1 MHRTVKHITKLTC
14 NSLIAV
20 FLLFIASFAFA
31 EQSVEEIIKKRQS
44 IFSNNYKVA
53 KKVNSLTLSEE
64 FDEAKELMLQMSENY
79 KILFNLFPDNTKEG
93 FDTEALPSI
102 WENKNEFD
110 SLMTK
115 ASNDMLQ
122 LISLIEDTDD
132 IKGTLGKYMWGNCK
146 ACHNKFRAEQ

>member
-1 MHRTVKHITKLTC
+1 MLC
-14 NSLIAV
+14 
-20 FLLFIASFAFA
+20 IASFAFA

-44 IFSNNYKVA
+44 ILSNNYKVA
-53 KKVNSLTLSEE
+53 KKVNSLALNED
-64 FDEAKELMLQMSENY
+64 FDEAKELMLQMSENF
-79 KILFNLFPDNTKEG
+79 KILFNLFPENTQEG

-122 LISLIEDTDD
+122 LASVIEDAAD
-132 IKGTLGKYMWGNCK
+132 IESTLGKFMWGNCK
-146 ACHNKFRAEQ
+146 ACHNKFREDK

>member
-1 MHRTVKHITKLTC
+1 MLC
-14 NSLIAV
+14 
-20 FLLFIASFAFA
+20 IASFAFA

-44 IFSNNYKVA
+44 ILSNNYKVA
-53 KKVNSLTLSEE
+53 KKVNSLALSED
-64 FDEAKELMLQMSENY
+64 FDEAKELMLQMSENF
-79 KILFNLFPDNTKEG
+79 KILFNLFPENTQEG

-122 LISLIEDTDD
+122 LASVIEDAAD
-132 IKGTLGKYMWGNCK
+132 IESTLGKFMWGNCK
-146 ACHNKFRAEQ
+146 ACHNKFREDK

>member
-1 MHRTVKHITKLTC
+1 MHITVKHITKLTC
-14 NSLIAV
+14 NSLITA
-20 FLLFIASFAFA
+20 FLLCIASFAFA

-44 IFSNNYKVA
+44 ILSNNYKVA
-53 KKVNSLTLSEE
+53 KKVNSLALNED
-64 FDEAKELMLQMSENY
+64 FDEAKELMLQMSENF
-79 KILFNLFPDNTKEG
+79 KILFNLFPENTQEG

-122 LISLIEDTDD
+122 LASVIEDAAD
-132 IKGTLGKYMWGNCK
+132 IESTLGKFMWGNCK
-146 ACHNKFRAEQ
+146 ACHNKFREDK

>member
-1 MHRTVKHITKLTC
+1 
-14 NSLIAV
+14 
-20 FLLFIASFAFA
+20 LLCIASFAFA

-44 IFSNNYKVA
+44 ILSNNYKVA
-53 KKVNSLTLSEE
+53 KKVNSLALSED
-64 FDEAKELMLQMSENY
+64 FDEAKELMLQMSENF
-79 KILFNLFPDNTKEG
+79 KILFNLFPENTQEG

-122 LISLIEDTDD
+122 LASVIEDAAD
-132 IKGTLGKYMWGNCK
+132 IESTLGKFMWGNCK
-146 ACHNKFRAEQ
+146 ACHNKFREDK

>member
-1 MHRTVKHITKLTC
+1 MLC
-14 NSLIAV
+14 
-20 FLLFIASFAFA
+20 IASFAFA
-31 EQSVEEIIKKRQS
+31 EQSVEDIIKKRQS
-44 IFSNNYKVA
+44 ILSNNYKVA
-53 KKVNSLTLSEE
+53 KKVNSLALSED

-79 KILFNLFPDNTKEG
+79 KILLNLFPENTQDG

-122 LISLIEDTDD
+122 LASVIEDAAD
-132 IKGTLGKYMWGNCK
+132 IESTLGKFMWGNCK
-146 ACHNKFRAEQ
+146 ACHNKFREDK

>member
-1 MHRTVKHITKLTC
+1 MLC
-14 NSLIAV
+14 
-20 FLLFIASFAFA
+20 IASFAFA

-44 IFSNNYKVA
+44 ILSNNYKVA
-53 KKVNSLTLSEE
+53 KKVNSLALSED
-64 FDEAKELMLQMSENY
+64 FDEAKELMLQMSENF
-79 KILFNLFPDNTKEG
+79 KILFNLFPENTQEG

-122 LISLIEDTDD
+122 LVSVIEDAED
-132 IKGTLGKYMWGNCK
+132 IESTLGKYMWGNCK
-146 ACHNKFRAEQ
+146 ACHNKFREDK